1 MSRKTEVDSTSSTSP
16 HSGDST
22 QKSTNGTRP
31 SSATTTGHSTA
42 VNNAAAEPSSM
53 LTLKKRGD
61 GLLQDEEREE
71 LMMTQ
76 RGVDASS
83 LATPDNDF
91 HGMDD
96 KEASLQQMSPK
107 DMGNFILLVIL
118 YLLQGVPVGLTFGS
132 IPFLLKAK
140 MSYSQIGIFSLAH
153 YPYSMKFLWSP
164 IVDAIYNKDFGRRK
178 SWIVPIQLLTGC
190 LFFWLGHNIESWM
203 AQEEIAV
210 GTLTVVFFIVIFFC
224 ATQDI
229 AVDGWAL
236 TLLSK
241 ENVSYASTAQTIG
254 LNTGYFLSFTVFL
267 AFNSP
272 EFSNK
277 YFRSEPHETGLVPL
291 GGYLR
296 FWSLVYFA
304 ITLWLVFWKKEDR
317 VPSDE
322 SDIDIKSVYKI
333 ILRIIR
339 LPHMKSF
346 MIVLLTAK
354 IGFIANDAVTAL
366 KLLEK
371 GFSKEDLALAVLI
384 DFPFQIIFGYYA
396 VRWSSGA
403 RPLRPWL
410 WAFFAHLACCVVAML
425 LVYNFPADGVVTS
438 SYFFMVLAT
447 TVTTSFTSTVAFVS
461 MGAFMT
467 VIADPVIGG
476 TYMTLL
482 NTLSNFGGTWPR
494 FFVLEAV
501 DYFTVATCTLLGKDD
516 QPVSCVTEPGKTM
529 CEQLGGEC
537 VSLQD
542 GYYFVSSMCV
552 LIGGCLLVFYIA
564 PTIRYLEAL
573 SPKLWKL
580 PRE

>member
-1 MSRKTEVDSTSSTSP
+1 MSKKTEATSNSSTAAAAAASSDAKR
-16 HSGDST
+16 HS
-22 QKSTNGTRP
+22 QTNGHTN
-31 SSATTTGHSTA
+31 GHSTA
-42 VNNAAAEPSSM
+42 HDLDISNNKDTM
-53 LTLKKRGD
+53 LTHKKRGD
-61 GLLQDEEREE
+61 ALLRGDEREE
-71 LMMTQ
+71 LMMADRNKSVNDDSVSATTEET
-76 RGVDASS
+76 SS
-83 LATPDNDF
+83 
-91 HGMDD
+91 G
-96 KEASLQQMSPK
+96 SLSGA
-107 DMGNFILLVIL
+107 DTWNFALLVVL

-164 IVDAIYNKDFGRRK
+164 IVDAVYNKSLGRRK
-178 SWIVPIQLLTGC
+178 SWIVPIQLLTGMM
-190 LFFWLGHNIESWM
+190 FFWLGMHIEGWM
-203 AQEEIAV
+203 AQEQIAV
-210 GTLTVVFFIVIFFC
+210 GTLTVVFFIMIFFS

-241 ENVSYASTAQTIG
+241 ENLSYASTAQTIG

-277 YFRSEPHETGLVPL
+277 YFRTIPQDVGLVPL
-291 GGYLR
+291 GGYLK
-296 FWSLVYFA
+296 FWAMMYLA
-304 ITLWLVFWKKEDR
+304 ITLWLIFMKKEER
-317 VPSDE
+317 SHSDE
-322 SDIDIKSVYKI
+322 DDIGIKAVYKI
-333 ILRIIR
+333 ILKIIR

-346 MIVLLTAK
+346 MLVLLSAK

-403 RPLRPWL
+403 RPLKPWL
-410 WAFFAHLACCVVAML
+410 WAFFAHLACCVIAML
-425 LVYNFPADGVVTS
+425 LVYGFPADGVVTPT
-438 SYFFMVLAT
+438 YFYLVLAT
-447 TVTTSFTSTVAFVS
+447 TVATSFTSTVAFVS

-501 DYFTVATCTLLGKDD
+501 DYFTVSTCSVVDAKGQDF
-516 QPVSCVTEPGKTM
+516 SCAADPGKTL
-529 CEQLGGEC
+529 CEDLAGEC
-537 VSLQD
+537 ILQQD
-542 GYYFVSSMCV
+542 GYYFVSSICV
-552 LIGGCLLVFYIA
+552 ILGVLSLVFYIA
-564 PTIRYLEAL
+564 PTIRYLESL
-573 SPKLWKL
+573 SPKKWKL
-580 PRE
+580 DQK

>member
-1 MSRKTEVDSTSSTSP
+1 MSIHPHKDGNDNGKTA
-16 HSGDST
+16 
-22 QKSTNGTRP
+22 
-31 SSATTTGHSTA
+31 ATTTTNGHSTA
-42 VNNAAAEPSSM
+42 HALDSKDKASSM
-53 LTLKKRGD
+53 LTLKKRGEANLRED
-61 GLLQDEEREE
+61 EREE
-71 LMMTQ
+71 LMMTK
-76 RGVDASS
+76 RGESATKKDGYISDSASS
-83 LATPDNDF
+83 TSE
-91 HGMDD
+91 
-96 KEASLQQMSPK
+96 KETSGSLSGK
-107 DMGNFILLVIL
+107 DTWNFILLVIL

-140 MSYSQIGIFSLAH
+140 MSYSQIAVFSLAH

-164 IVDAIYNKDFGRRK
+164 IVDAVYNKSLGRRK
-178 SWIVPIQLLTGC
+178 SWIVPIQLMTG
-190 LFFWLGHNIESWM
+190 LMFLWLGMNIEEWM
-203 AQEEIAV
+203 AQDQIAI
-210 GTLTVVFFIVIFFC
+210 GSLTVVFFILIFFC

-241 ENVSYASTAQTIG
+241 ENLSYASTAQTIG

-267 AFNSP
+267 AFNSS

-277 YFRSEPHETGLVPL
+277 YFRTIPQDYGLMPL

-296 FWSLVYFA
+296 FWAMMYLAV
-304 ITLWLVFWKKEDR
+304 TLWLIVMKKEER
-317 VPSDE
+317 SRSDE
-322 SDIDIKSVYKI
+322 DDIGIKAVYKI

-339 LPHMKSF
+339 LPHMKSL
-346 MIVLLTAK
+346 MLVLLTAK

-403 RPLRPWL
+403 RPLKPWL

-425 LVYNFPADGVVTS
+425 LVYRFPADGVVTPA
-438 SYFFMVLAT
+438 YFYMVLAT

-501 DYFTVATCTLLGKDD
+501 DYFTVSTCSVVDNKGQDF
-516 QPVSCVTEPGKTM
+516 SCTAEPGKST
-529 CEQLGGEC
+529 CADLGGEC
-537 VSLQD
+537 VLQQD
-542 GYYFVSSMCV
+542 GYYYVSSMCV
-552 LIGGCLLVFYIA
+552 LIGGLLLVFYIT
-564 PTIRYLEAL
+564 PTIRYLESL
-573 SPKLWKL
+573 SPKKWKL
-580 PRE
+580 DQK